1 MLCRSEVQGRNSFF
15 ITFLRAVF
23 ELRYQGKSTLSRM
36 FSLLSALFLGGL
48 LSSALALHGAS
59 PFAGTYVGPVYFST
73 QGEFSLPEQIVG
85 QVLITVDSDG
95 NLSDL
100 SGDLT
105 GTVSDGGTITFTQ
118 PNPFSL
124 NTGTITGTALAAT
137 GSTQQGQV
145 TVTTRIAANSGA
157 GTPSTSLAGR
167 ISQVNPTGSLLRMER
182 VRYVNNR
189 YVAVGDRG
197 AVAFSDDG
205 LNWNRFGLNTGE
217 RLNNVAFG
225 NGVWLVVGD
234 DYNRFRSSDGI
245 QWAPLPKP
253 LLAFDI
259 HGLAFGNGVFVQV
272 DINGTVSRSTDGSAW
287 TEVGTPLTA
296 TGYPNVDFVNG
307 RFVLWRNAQI
317 SFSDDGSTW
326 SAPIPHG
333 AGVASGS
340 GTSPQL
346 VSFGNGRHVVGGA
359 LNLSWSTD
367 GISWTPA
374 ATTVQGIRMV
384 TFDGEAFLAIDVDKR
399 VWRSNDGS
407 VWTALQTFNPLSSQN
422 SMAFGPGRAV
432 CVGSFLYTSTD
443 GSVWELPEN
452 DLTRPDI
459 RNVNVGASSGGIA
472 LPVYQTDF
480 SAGRFFVNANVGTIG
495 PDGVQ
500 GANALIRSGG
510 GEGDLWLGD
519 AGYIYRQAGMTASR
533 GPVLTDR
540 NLRTAV
546 RGSIGGIVI
555 AGDDGVMIRFFFV
568 VENGVGE
575 YRYELLPPVTGA
587 DLHWGAFS
595 TGNPGPRILV
605 GEGGTILYTVD
616 SQLRDWSTVN
626 SGTTRTLRHVDHYTL
641 AGQGF
646 FVATGQGGT
655 LLTSTNGL
663 QWIARE
669 TGTSVNLVGSAVGGP
684 GIIVTGE
691 DGTLLGSAD
700 GVAWERLRRLPTS
713 QRLTL
718 LRNSPV
724 QAVGERGVVI
734 KPSTVGTGLFT
745 VEHLDSMLGQ
755 IRAAALGNGRFV
767 LVGSAGSASSPDGR
781 IWQAR
786 STAQSFE
793 GIAHGAGLF
802 VAVGANGTIAT
813 SDNGLDWDPVVPSP
827 ASQRLYAVTH
837 GNGRF
842 AAVGEGGTVLVSADG
857 REWVSKGPGGSLDL
871 RSVTHDAGR
880 FVATGLN
887 ATVGSL
893 DGGETWTGAG
903 LLGNNHRSVA
913 AGNGRFVSVADAG
926 WIAFSID
933 GASWTRHQL
942 AAPSPLES
950 RPGFTAVAFADGAFW
965 AVAEGALHRST
976 NGAANTWQRLGSGIP
991 TAMSVAF
998 PGNGQLLLAGA
1009 NQIHLMPLGDS
1020 GAPIITGQ
1028 PLDQTLDA
1036 GDTLVLQAGAVGP
1049 GPFTYQWF
1057 KNGRLLVDGDVVSG
1071 ATTPT
1076 LTVTGVTVLDA
1087 GLYQFTAS
1095 SPNGSRSSREAM
1107 VQVEGGP
1114 RFSLEPVDQSATLG
1128 GSVMF
1133 TAQAT
1138 GDGPISWQWR
1148 FNGIPLIER
1157 AGISGVRSPTLT
1169 LTGIEATQAGLY
1181 DVVASTTGGSSE
1193 SRDATLMV
1201 RIPPVI
1207 LADPIGAVASAG
1219 GTVQFRVIVEGSDP
1233 LTYIWRRGEGIIDGS
1248 DPRFSG
1254 LNSPTLTLASLTAA
1268 DSGAVFSV
1276 TVTNDL
1282 GTATSSRATLYVVA
1296 PGTFRPDF
1304 EFASD
1309 TSSGSST
1316 VQVSK
1321 ILPTSDGRFI
1331 GFGSVRAGRLNG
1343 GYLADLMYRFD
1354 ASGALDT
1361 NFVPLPFT
1369 GAGRTIR
1376 TAIPAHDGGFIAL
1389 GSFTLSTPNP
1399 PGPNVTLGGIVRL
1412 NPDLTADPGF
1422 QPPTSFNAAP
1432 RGIGLLSGGR
1442 YVVGRSGAGAGAANE
1457 LLFLNTAG
1465 QQQSL
1470 IVNSAAANRGE
1481 LFSLAI
1487 QPNDTIWY
1495 SVTSGLRQRLADGT
1509 DVRLFQST
1517 TADPSPRAVITG
1529 PNGEIYYNRGNQLV
1543 RVLANG
1549 TLDDSFAVSV
1559 SLVRDIA
1566 FLPDGSLVLGGDF
1579 ATVNGSP
1586 MRALAHV
1593 QANGQSVPGFT
1604 SPYEGA
1610 QDNVYLPVVH
1620 TLIPLDDGSVLAGT
1634 NIRLAPGKSAQRQDY
1649 IQRVQIYLPGDGPD
1663 PNAAFSDWIKGFNL
1677 PPGQDGPDDDADND
1691 GIPNRLEYALGG
1703 NPGIPNSAQ
1712 WPVGRDVI
1720 VDGVAYPGVQ
1730 FTRNRLAVGVDIGV
1744 RASAAMDFNPPL
1756 DIVKSVEDLGN
1767 GVERVT
1773 VRGTMPLPGVTTF
1786 FFEIGFTSPD

>member
-23 ELRYQGKSTLSRM
+23 GFRSHGKSAISRI
-36 FSLLSALFLGGL
+36 SPPLSALFLGGL
-48 LSSALALHGAS
+48 MLSGPTLQASS
-59 PFAGTYVGPVYFST
+59 PFTGSYVGPVYFST

-105 GTVSDGGTITFTQ
+105 GTVNDTGTILFTQ

-124 NTGTITGTALAAT
+124 TTGTITGTALAAT
-137 GSTQQGQV
+137 GSAQQGQV
-145 TVTTRIAANSGA
+145 TVTTRIVANSGA
-157 GTPSTSLAGR
+157 GTPSTSLADR
-167 ISQVNPTGSLLRMER
+167 ISQVNPADSLVRMER
-182 VRYVNNR
+182 VRHVNNQF
-189 YVAVGDRG
+189 VAVGDRG

-205 LNWNRFGLNTGE
+205 LKWNRFGMNTRE
-217 RLNNVAFG
+217 RLNNVAHG

-234 DYNRFRSSDGI
+234 DYNRFRSTDGI
-245 QWAPLPKP
+245 SWAPLPKP

-272 DINGTVSRSTDGSAW
+272 DINGTVSRSADGSAW

-296 TGYPNVDFVNG
+296 AGFPNVDFVNG

-326 SAPIPHG
+326 SAPILHG

-346 VSFGNGRHVVGGA
+346 VTFGNGRYVVGGA

-374 ATTVQGIRMV
+374 ATAVQGIRMA
-384 TFDGEAFLAIDVDKR
+384 TFDGEAFLAIDADKR
-399 VWRSNDGS
+399 VWRSNNGS
-407 VWTALQTFNPLSSQN
+407 VWTPLQTFNSISSQG
-422 SMAFGPGRAV
+422 SMAFGPDRAV

-452 DLTRPDI
+452 DVTRPDI

-472 LPVYQTDF
+472 LPVYQTGF

-500 GANALIRSGG
+500 GANALIRTGG

-555 AGDDGVMIRFFFV
+555 AGDDGVMIRFFFT

-575 YRYELLPPVTGA
+575 YRYELLPPLTGA

-641 AGQGF
+641 AGQSF

-669 TGTSVNLVGSAVGGP
+669 TGTSVSLVGSAVGGP
-684 GIIVTGE
+684 GIIVAGE
-691 DGTLLGSAD
+691 DGTLLGSAN

-718 LRNSPV
+718 LRSSPV

-745 VEHLDSMLGQ
+745 VEHLGSMLGQ

-793 GIAHGAGLF
+793 GIAHGAGRF
-802 VAVGANGTIAT
+802 VGVGAIGTIAT
-813 SDNGLDWDPVVPSP
+813 SDNGLDWTPVTP
-827 ASQRLYAVTH
+827 APVAQRLHAVTY
-837 GNGRF
+837 GSGRF
-842 AAVGEGGTVLVSADG
+842 AAVGEGGTVLVSVDG

-887 ATVGSL
+887 ATVRSL
-893 DGGETWTGAG
+893 DAGETWTGAG
-903 LLGNNHRSVA
+903 LLGNNHRAVA

-926 WIAFSID
+926 WIAISTD
-933 GASWTRHQL
+933 GTSWTRHQL

-950 RPGFTAVAFADGAFW
+950 RPDFTAVAFADGNFW
-965 AVAEGALHRST
+965 AVTEGAIHRST
-976 NGAANTWQRLGSGIP
+976 NGAANTWERLGSGIP
-991 TAMSVAF
+991 TALPVAF
-998 PGNGQLLLAGA
+998 PGNGQLLLAGG
-1009 NQIHLMPLGDS
+1009 NQIHLMPLLAS
-1020 GAPIITGQ
+1020 SAPIVTGQ
-1028 PLDQTLDA
+1028 PLDQVLDD
-1036 GDTLVLQAGAVGP
+1036 GDNLVLNAAAVGP
-1049 GPFTYQWF
+1049 GPLTYQWF
-1057 KNGRLLVDGDVVSG
+1057 KDGRLLVDGDGVSG
-1071 ATTPT
+1071 ATTPS
-1076 LTVTGVTVLDA
+1076 LTVTGVTVRDA
-1087 GLYQFTAS
+1087 GLYQFAAS
-1095 SPNGSRSSREAM
+1095 SPNGSRSSREALIR
-1107 VQVEGGP
+1107 VEGGP
-1114 RFSLEPVDQSATLG
+1114 RFNLEPMDQSVAVG

-1133 TAQAT
+1133 TAEAT
-1138 GDGPISWQWR
+1138 GDDAISWQWR
-1148 FNGIPLIER
+1148 FNGIPIIER

-1169 LTGIEATQAGLY
+1169 LTGIATIQAGLY
-1181 DVVASTTGGSSE
+1181 DVVASTTGGSRE
-1193 SRDATLMV
+1193 SRAASLVV
-1201 RIPPVI
+1201 RTPPVVI
-1207 LADPIGAVASAG
+1207 ADPVGAVASAG
-1219 GTVQFRVIVEGSDP
+1219 GSVQFNVVVEGSNP
-1233 LTYIWRRGEGIIDGS
+1233 LTYVWRRGDGIIDGS
-1248 DPRFSG
+1248 DPRYSG
-1254 LNSPTLTLASLTAA
+1254 LNSARLSLGGLTAA

-1282 GTATSSRATLYVVA
+1282 GSATSRSATLYVVA

-1304 EFASD
+1304 GFASD

-1316 VQVSK
+1316 VRVSK
-1321 ILPTSDGRFI
+1321 ILPTSDGRFV

-1343 GYLADLMYRFD
+1343 GYLADLMFRFD

-1361 NFVPLPFT
+1361 SFSPLPFA
-1369 GAGRTIR
+1369 GAGRAIT
-1376 TAIPAHDGGFIAL
+1376 TAVPAHNGGFIVV
-1389 GSFTLSTPNP
+1389 GSFTLNTPNP
-1399 PGPNVTLGGIVRL
+1399 PGANITLGGVVRF
-1412 NPDLTADPGF
+1412 NPNLSPDPAF
-1422 QPPTSFNAAP
+1422 VPPTSFTTGP
-1432 RGIGLLSGGR
+1432 RALGLLSGGR
-1442 YVVGRSGAGAGAANE
+1442 YVVGRSGSGAGAANE

-1465 QQQSL
+1465 EQQSL
-1470 IVNSAAANRGE
+1470 IINTASTNRGE

-1495 SVTSGLRQRLADGT
+1495 SVNSGLRQRLADGT

-1517 TADPSPRAVITG
+1517 AADPSPRAVITG
-1529 PNGEIYYNRGNQLV
+1529 PTGEIYYNRGNQLV
-1543 RVLANG
+1543 RVLPNG
-1549 TLDDSFAVSV
+1549 TLDNSFAVTV

-1566 FLPDGSLVLGGDF
+1566 FMPDGSLVLGGDF
-1579 ATVNGSP
+1579 ATVNGNP
-1586 MRALAHV
+1586 MRAIAHV
-1593 QANGQSVPGFT
+1593 QANGQSIPGFT
-1604 SPYEGA
+1604 SPYDGA

-1620 TLIPLDDGSVLAGT
+1620 SLVPLNDGSVLAGS
-1634 NIRLAPGKSAQRQDY
+1634 NIRLAAGKSAQRQDY
-1649 IQRVQIYLPGDGPD
+1649 IQRVQIYLPGDGPN
-1663 PNAAFSDWIKGFNL
+1663 PNPAFSDWIKGFNL
-1677 PPGQDGPDDDADND
+1677 PPGQDGPDDDADGD

-1703 NPGIPNSAQ
+1703 NPGVPNSAQ
-1712 WPVGRDVI
+1712 WPVGRDAV
-1720 VDGVAYPGVQ
+1720 VDGVTYPGVQ

-1744 RASAAMDFNPPL
+1744 RASAALDFNPPL
-1756 DIVKSVEDLGN
+1756 DTMESVEDLGN

-1773 VRGTMPLPGVTTF
+1773 VRGTVPLPGVITF
-1786 FFEIGFTSPD
+1786 FFEIRFTTPD